1 VIIVDQ
7 TWPYFIVDA
16 LLGKG
21 INHLRGYNNT
31 YMADFLV
38 ICFIDKDLSE
48 VKSLMYCVV
57 DF

>member
-1 VIIVDQ
+1 MDQ